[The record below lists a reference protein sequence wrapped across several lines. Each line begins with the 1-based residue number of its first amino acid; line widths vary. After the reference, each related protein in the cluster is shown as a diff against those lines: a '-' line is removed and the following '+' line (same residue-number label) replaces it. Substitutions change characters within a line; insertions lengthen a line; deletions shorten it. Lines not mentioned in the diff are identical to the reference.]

1 MMDTIRNF
9 IENSAFLPVLAGVVF
24 YLLGDLLRKK
34 LRVSAINPLLISI
47 VLTIILVLC
56 LRMDYGTYKEGAEF
70 MNYLLT
76 PATVCLAIPLYRRIN
91 VLRGNG
97 VAIIAGIAV
106 GTVSSIAIILVMSLA
121 FGLTHGEYVTLLPKS
136 ITTAIGLGLSEEL
149 GGDTAVTAAAIIVT
163 GVFGNVAGEGILR
176 LFRIKE
182 PVAKGVA
189 MGTASHAIGTT
200 KALEM
205 GETEGAV
212 SSLSIVVSGI
222 VTVAAASVFAGM
234 M

>member
-1 MMDTIRNF
+1 MMNAVREF
-9 IENSAFLPVLAGVVF
+9 AGSSAFFPVLAGIVF
-24 YLLGDLLRKK
+24 YLLGDYMRKK

-47 VLTIILVLC
+47 VLTITLVLC
-56 LRMDYGTYKEGAEF
+56 LRMDYGVYKEGAKF

-76 PATVCLAIPLYRRIN
+76 PATVCHAIPLYRRIN
-91 VLRGNG
+91 ILRGNG
-97 VAIIAGIAV
+97 VAIIAGITSGA
-106 GTVSSIAIILVMSLA
+106 VSSIAVILAMSIA
-121 FGLTHGEYVTLLPKS
+121 FGLSHGEYVTLLPKS

-176 LFRIKE
+176 LFRIKD

-212 SSLSIVVSGI
+212 SSLAIVVSGI
-222 VTVAAASVFAGM
+222 VTVVAASVFAGLM
-234 M
+234 

>member
-1 MMDTIRNF
+1 MMNAVREF
-9 IENSAFLPVLAGVVF
+9 AGSSAFFPVLAGIVF
-24 YLLGDLLRKK
+24 YLLGDYMRKK

-47 VLTIILVLC
+47 VLTITLVLC
-56 LRMDYGTYKEGAEF
+56 LRMDYGVYKEGAKF

-91 VLRGNG
+91 ILRGNG
-97 VAIIAGIAV
+97 VAIIAGITSGA
-106 GTVSSIAIILVMSLA
+106 VSSIAVILAMSIA
-121 FGLTHGEYVTLLPKS
+121 FGLSHGEYVTLLPKS

-176 LFRIKE
+176 LFRIKD

-212 SSLSIVVSGI
+212 SSLAIVVSGI
-222 VTVAAASVFAGM
+222 VTVVAASVFAGLM
-234 M
+234 

>member
-1 MMDTIRNF
+1 MDTIRNF